1 MMKLDILAI
10 VAHPD
15 DAELSC
21 SGTLIKAV
29 KAGHRV
35 GIADLT
41 RGELGTRGSA
51 EKRMQEAA
59 RSSGLMGIHMRENL
73 GLADGFFE
81 VDREHL
87 LAVIRVIRKY
97 RPKIVI
103 TNAVKDRHPDHSRAS
118 ALVSRAA
125 FLAGLRK
132 IESSV
137 DGTAQEAWRPRAVYH
152 VIQDRYIKPDFVVD
166 ISDVIEEK
174 FQAIMAF
181 DSQFYVPGEDEEK
194 EPRTPI
200 SGKEFME
207 FLRSRMRET
216 GRPAGVE
223 YGEGFT
229 VERAP
234 GINDILDLF

>member
-1 MMKLDILAI
+1 MKLDILAI
-10 VAHPD
+10 MAHPD

-51 EKRMQEAA
+51 EKRMKEAA
-59 RSSGLMGIHMRENL
+59 RASELMGIHVRENL
-73 GLADGFFE
+73 GQADGFFE

-87 LAVIRVIRKY
+87 MAVIKVIRKY
-97 RPKIVI
+97 QPKIVI
-103 TNAVKDRHPDHSRAS
+103 TNAVKDRHPDHGRAS

-125 FLAGLRK
+125 FLSGLRK
-132 IESSV
+132 IESSE
-137 DGTAQEAWRPRAVYH
+137 DGGVQPAWRPAAVYH
-152 VIQDRYIKPDFVVD
+152 VIQDYYMQADFVVD
-166 ISDVIEEK
+166 ISEVIEEK
-174 FQAIMAF
+174 FRAIMAF
-181 DSQFYVPGEDEEK
+181 DSQFYVPGKEDDK

-229 VERAP
+229 VERTP
-234 GINDILDLF
+234 GVKNIFDLF

>member
-41 RGELGTRGSA
+41 QGELGTRGTA

-59 RSSGLMGIHMRENL
+59 RASALMGIHVRENL

-87 LAVIRVIRKY
+87 MAVIRVIRKY
-97 RPKIVI
+97 RPGIVI
-103 TNAVKDRHPDHSRAS
+103 TNAVRDRHPDHSRAS

-125 FLAGLRK
+125 FLSGLRR

-137 DGTAQEAWRPRAVYH
+137 DGRPQEAWRPKAVYH
-152 VIQDRYIKPDFVVD
+152 VIQDRYLRPDFVVD
-166 ISDVIEEK
+166 ISDVVEEK
-174 FQAIMAF
+174 FRAIMAF
-181 DSQFYVPGEDEEK
+181 DSQFYVPGEEEDK

-200 SGKEFME
+200 SGKEFMA
-207 FLRSRMRET
+207 FLRARMRET

-229 VERAP
+229 VERPP
-234 GINDILDLF
+234 GIKDILDLF

>member
-51 EKRMQEAA
+51 EKRMKEAA
-59 RSSGLMGIHMRENL
+59 RATELMGIHVRENL
-73 GLADGFFE
+73 GLSDGFFE

-97 RPKIVI
+97 RPKILI
-103 TNAVKDRHPDHSRAS
+103 TNAVKDRHPDHGRAS

-125 FLAGLRK
+125 FLSGLRK
-132 IESSV
+132 IESSE
-137 DGTAQEAWRPRAVYH
+137 DGTPLEAWRPVAVYH
-152 VIQDRYIKPDFVVD
+152 VIQDRYIEPDFVVD
-166 ISDVIEEK
+166 ISDVIEKK
-174 FQAIMAF
+174 FQAIRAF
-181 DSQFYVPGEDEEK
+181 DSQFYVPGEEDK

-200 SGKEFME
+200 SGKEFMD
-207 FLRSRMRET
+207 FLRARMRET
-216 GRPAGVE
+216 GRVAGVE
-223 YGEGFT
+223 YAEGFT
-229 VERAP
+229 VERPPATD
-234 GINDILDLF
+234 DILSFF